1 MFIKDGNRINVDAPF
16 TDPVTGV
23 KGIRL
28 TDPAERERYGITEI
42 AEPERKDESFYY
54 VQQLDEAPYVLNTP
68 KPLEQIKP
76 MFRAKVN
83 AIRDAK
89 ERVGFPYLGKWFDSD
104 EKSFYRI
111 VSANAFASLA
121 SEDFTRDWVLAD
133 NTTITLDKSQ
143 LLGLLPALTAY
154 GSGIFDTAKQL
165 KEEIDLAT
173 FEQLESLDVEARW
186 NEIFNSV
193 TA

>member
-1 MFIKDGNRINVDAPF
+1 MFIKDGKRINIDVPF

-28 TDPAERERYGITEI
+28 TDPTERERYGITEI
-42 AEPERKDESFYY
+42 PDPERKDEKFYY

-76 MFRAKVN
+76 IFRDKVN

-89 ERVGFPYLGKWFDSD
+89 ERDGFPYLGKWFDSN
-104 EKSFYRI
+104 EQSFYRI
-111 VSANAFASLA
+111 VSANAFAPLA
-121 SEDFTRDWVLAD
+121 PDDFTRDWVLAD
-133 NTTITLDKSQ
+133 NTTITLDKTQ

-193 TA
+193 SA